1 MGNGEEGNR
10 EKGEGGRGEK
20 DYDFILAK
28 SMWFFCKSITEI
40 LSINWMKC
48 PIQRILMILQL
59 S

>member
-1 MGNGEEGNR
+1 MGRKEIGKKVR
-10 EKGEGGRGEK
+10 GEGEK
-20 DYDFILAK
+20 KTMILFLQNLCG
-28 SMWFFCKSITEI
+28 FFGKSITEI